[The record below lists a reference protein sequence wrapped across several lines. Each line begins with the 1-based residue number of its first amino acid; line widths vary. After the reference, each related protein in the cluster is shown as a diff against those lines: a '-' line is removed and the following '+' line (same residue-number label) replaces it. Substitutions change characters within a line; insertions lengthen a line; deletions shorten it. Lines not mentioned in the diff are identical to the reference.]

1 MSNFQAALRTM
12 IRHST
17 NLKEVITELNHQTER
32 SARGENFITFFIAM
46 VDVIKK
52 ELYYVNAGHN
62 PPFVIIDS
70 QAPEYL
76 ELGTTILGS
85 FEPLPFLKV
94 GRVTYQRELVFFS
107 FTDGL
112 TETFDEQQEP
122 FGVERVTKVVEK
134 HQRATLEQINNELLS
149 ELNNFRGKNAYND
162 DITLLSCKVLA
173 EN

>member
-1 MSNFQAALRTM
+1 
-12 IRHST
+12 
-17 NLKEVITELNHQTER
+17 
-32 SARGENFITFFIAM
+32 
-46 VDVIKK
+46 
-52 ELYYVNAGHN
+52 
-62 PPFVIIDS
+62 
-70 QAPEYL
+70 
-76 ELGTTILGS
+76 
-85 FEPLPFLKV
+85 LPFLKV

-122 FGVERVTKVVEK
+122 FGVERVTKVVET